1 MAAAHL
7 PTIGRY
13 AQVVIARKDGHFPM
27 SETAAARSSS
37 SADAQAVPRLLA
49 LAAVAVGFSASR
61 ARLYPLIFDAMLVV
75 AAAAVLSLR
84 EAGLALRCCAWLVL
98 LVLIAAAAGADVLH
112 ATGTHLPH
120 RTAAVVAAII
130 PWALVLIAFGLL
142 LAMLRHA
149 RLRRAA
155 ANRSRPRQARDAGA
169 QPAAIA
175 AGDVQPAGGARADL
189 APGAP
194 PPQAS

>member
-49 LAAVAVGFSASR
+49 LAAVAIGVLLLAAAAFVLSYAGVHATALAAGVSASL

-98 LVLIAAAAGADVLH
+98 LVLIAAAAGADGLH
-112 ATGTHLPH
+112 APRAHPPH
-120 RTAAVVAAII
+120 PT
-130 PWALVLIAFGLL
+130 
-142 LAMLRHA
+142 
-149 RLRRAA
+149 
-155 ANRSRPRQARDAGA
+155 
-169 QPAAIA
+169 
-175 AGDVQPAGGARADL
+175 PAGGPAGTQRSSPRSFRGL
-189 APGAP
+189 W
-194 PPQAS
+194 S